1 MTKPSAP
8 YEAYKFIDAKG
19 HAFQDEILV
28 EAPVQININN
38 HPFTVVM
45 ATPGSELE
53 LAVGLLY
60 AEDII
65 KNTKDFTSR
74 IHLNDLEQMTCYFE
88 IKPEHLGSG
97 YKNKRSLLSL
107 SSCGICGRQELSDLM
122 QEKIEK
128 LSKSSLEIN
137 QILSLFETFEKHQ
150 KLFKTTGGSHAAA
163 LFTADGELLV
173 LMEDIGRHNAVDKC
187 IGGLLIK
194 GNLKEAQIMLVSGRV
209 SYEIIT
215 KAFRGK
221 IPNVLS
227 VSACSSL
234 AIDMAKEFGI
244 NLIGFNRGNRATR
257 YS

>member
-1 MTKPSAP
+1 MTKPSTP

-19 HAFQDEILV
+19 HAFNDEILV
-28 EAPVQININN
+28 EAPIQININDQA
-38 HPFTVVM
+38 FTVVM

-65 KNTKDFTSR
+65 KNNQDYKH
-74 IHLNDLEQMTCYFE
+74 HLQVNDLGQISCNFQ
-88 IKPEHLGSG
+88 IKPENLGSG

-107 SSCGICGRQELSDLM
+107 SSCGICGRQDLSDLM

-128 LSKSSLEIN
+128 LNKSTLEIK
-137 QILSLFETFEKHQ
+137 QIPSLFETFENHQ

-163 LFTADGELLV
+163 LFDGCGELLIIK
-173 LMEDIGRHNAVDKC
+173 EDIGRHNAVDKC
-187 IGGLLIK
+187 IGSLLIQGK
-194 GNLKEAQIMLVSGRV
+194 LNEAQIMLVSGRV